1 MKRLNFYFILLCTI
15 MGHYSCS
22 DKDTTADLSNVNGQ
36 SHYAAKKM
44 LEFDSPDQL
53 LAVINGTQTR
63 SADRIDLSNF
73 TSLLDEVDMNDPL
86 IADFSEEEKQVIKD
100 NHLSYYEV
108 FELENFFPNE
118 NFARLINTDGEICV
132 MDTIYKITEKG
143 TLVTQKTHRRELELT
158 YYQIRDKELF
168 KEREEVIQLNENV
181 KIINTFN
188 SEGGDSDSSNNGREE
203 NLINEEGCGLP
214 PIGIP
219 GDNPNPTP
227 NPSTGGSNT
236 SLETIPWS
244 TFDTYSAGYK
254 TFIGKLW
261 GKVFGDRSTKHHE
274 IGDGYRVNGSLYDYN
289 YGIYHECGAFVSMSK
304 KRGGFFKFIN
314 GWKDVEADELVMDW
328 TPIVLELD
336 YKIPSPPSLPTNK
349 TSIIGYDPKCY
360 LLGENKKCFTILS
373 FDITEK
379 QIYQLV
385 GQGLKKLIKELN
397 KKSNS
402 SIDENIEALKIVTSS
417 KIYTV
422 VKPTTKWKHNR
433 KKYRE
438 VFDSGVRFVI
448 TNRLFTAPTSV
459 KTWADLYNTLKDI
472 PQKDIKN
479 GSVRLA
485 GRIGDKWGGM
495 IIKKD

>member
-1 MKRLNFYFILLCTI
+1 MKRFNFCLLLLCVI
-15 MGHYSCS
+15 MGIFGCS
-22 DKDTTADLSNVNGQ
+22 DKDTIADMSNVNGQ
-36 SHYAAKKM
+36 GNYSEKKM
-44 LEFDSPDQL
+44 LEFDSPEQL
-53 LAVINGTQTR
+53 FAAINSVQTR
-63 SADRIDLSNF
+63 GVDIIDLSNF
-73 TSLLDEVDMNDPL
+73 TSLLDEIDMNDPL
-86 IADFSEEEKQVIKD
+86 IADFTEEEKQVIKE

-108 FELENFFPNE
+108 FELEDYFPNE

-132 MDTIYKITEKG
+132 MDTIYKVTEKG
-143 TLVTQKTHRRELELT
+143 TLVTQKTHRYELELT

-168 KEREEVIQLNENV
+168 KEGEEVIQLNNNV
-181 KIINTFN
+181 KVINTFHVGG
-188 SEGGDSDSSNNGREE
+188 EGNGTPSNEQEERIIDDEHSSD
-203 NLINEEGCGLP
+203 LP
-214 PIGIP
+214 PV
-219 GDNPNPTP
+219 
-227 NPSTGGSNT
+227 GGSGNNSSTSAGESNT
-236 SLETIPWS
+236 PLEIIPWS
-244 TFDTYSAGYK
+244 TFDTFSAGYK
-254 TFIGKLW
+254 TFVGKLW
-261 GKVFGDRSTKHHE
+261 SKVFGDRSTKHQE
-274 IGDGYRVNGSLYDYN
+274 IGNGYRVNGSLYDYN
-289 YGIYHECGAFVSMSK
+289 YGVYHECGAFVSMSK

-328 TPIVLELD
+328 SPVILELD
-336 YKIPSPPSLPTNK
+336 YKIPSSPSVPTK
-349 TSIIGYDPKCY
+349 GTSIIGYDPKCH

-373 FDITEK
+373 FDITEE